1 MSDSLVV
8 PQCIVSLRCIV
19 IHLSL
24 LGALRGLRSQLLV
37 KLLHLLFTMG
47 RGHLGVIRI
56 SMGHFRLLK
65 GVQLTS
71 IAMRVIFI
79 GSVLWR
85 RHIPNSK
92 LAELRLQWLLHA
104 LLDLLVDKLE
114 ILAEDS

>member
-47 RGHLGVIRI
+47 RGHLGVIGI

-71 IAMRVIFI
+71 IDMRVIFI

-85 RHIPNSK
+85 RHIPDSK

-104 LLDLLVDKLE
+104 LLDLLIDKLE